1 MNQSTITFRYSNI
14 YDMNLCR
21 WAKGKWDDQ
30 VTLSNLEY
38 AGQLQSFWQKYEHE
52 ALELFSHW
60 KLAMP
65 VSIVAYIVSPWP
77 GITNFSDPLT
87 IVNNDDM
94 QAAFSTLCH
103 ELAHVSLSQSEN
115 KQLKYEIYEK
125 IQQKFPDADYP
136 TRIHVAV
143 NFLQKSLIR
152 AIYPE
157 AGTSMDKEKKANSTL
172 YPGQQSAWHI
182 LDNYLSKLN
191 VAAPIESLR
200 NI

>member
-21 WAKGKWDDQ
+21 WSKGKWDDQ
-30 VTLSNLEY
+30 VMLSNLEY
-38 AGQLQSFWQKYEHE
+38 AGQLQSFWQKYERE

-65 VSIVAYIVSPWP
+65 VSIVAYVVSPWP

-87 IVNNDDM
+87 IVKNDDM

-115 KQLKYEIYEK
+115 KQVKHEIYEK
-125 IQQKFPDADYP
+125 IQQRFPDADYP

-157 AGTSMDKEKKANSTL
+157 AGESMDKEKKANSTL
-172 YPGQQSAWHI
+172 YPGQESAWHI

-200 NI
+200 DI

>member
-1 MNQSTITFRYSNI
+1 MNQATITFRYSNI

-21 WAKGKWDDQ
+21 WVKGKWDDR
-30 VTLSNLEY
+30 VMNSNLEY
-38 AGQLQSFWQKYEHE
+38 ESKLQSFWQKYERE
-52 ALELFSHW
+52 VLELFSLW

-65 VSIVAYIVSPWP
+65 RSIVAYVVSPWP

-87 IVNNDDM
+87 IVKNDDM
-94 QAAFSTLCH
+94 KAVFSTLCH
-103 ELAHVSLSQSEN
+103 ELAHMAFSQPEN
-115 KQLKYEIYEK
+115 KAVKTAIYEK
-125 IQQKFPDADYP
+125 ILQRFIDADYP

-143 NFLQKSLIR
+143 NFLQKSLIT

-157 AGTSMDKEKKANSTL
+157 AEECLTNEKNADGML

-182 LDNYLSKLN
+182 LDNYLSKLD

-200 NI
+200 EI